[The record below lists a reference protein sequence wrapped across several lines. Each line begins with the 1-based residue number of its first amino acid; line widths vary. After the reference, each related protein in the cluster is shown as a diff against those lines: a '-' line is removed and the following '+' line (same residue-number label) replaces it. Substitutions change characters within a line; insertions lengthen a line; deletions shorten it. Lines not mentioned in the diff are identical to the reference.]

1 MKKRFIQIGDYATAD
16 AGFTLC
22 KWSLSPAV
30 YRAVRETVPG
40 MDGAADCSALLT
52 GDVQYDVRTL
62 TAVLELSEKTRDYR
76 LGAIA
81 HLINRFDGRTEQI
94 ILPDTPHLY
103 LRGRIHV
110 EQQYCDTAHAAVKL
124 TAICEPWQYARQET
138 AYVLTNTAAVQSA
151 AIRNQG
157 RKAVCPVFTA
167 AAPCAVICGN
177 VTHGIS
183 AAGSCQF
190 DDIVFRH
197 GSTVISHSGSGTLR
211 ITFREGWL

>member
-94 ILPDTPHLY
+94 EKVRLGDIIRVIREPDNPFNPNNFQLFTEKGKSVGNMPAELCNAIAPLY
-103 LRGRIHV
+103 DSGELRFIGASVSYV
-110 EQQYCDTAHAAVKL
+110 EPISKRNRHAKQAMLFVELK
-124 TAICEPWQYARQET
+124 CR
-138 AYVLTNTAAVQSA
+138 V
-151 AIRNQG
+151 
-157 RKAVCPVFTA
+157 
-167 AAPCAVICGN
+167 
-177 VTHGIS
+177 
-183 AAGSCQF
+183 
-190 DDIVFRH
+190 
-197 GSTVISHSGSGTLR
+197 
-211 ITFREGWL
+211 